1 MMAGSHYIPP
11 HRLLSDLGI
20 SEPRDIRI
28 EAIAQHCGATVVYE
42 RLKGSAARILGFG
55 DKAFITVDVESRR
68 ERQRFSAGHELGHWM
83 LDRGKV
89 ASFACAETFF
99 ATEWDR
105 DNPEK
110 RANRF
115 AANLLLPQFMFEP
128 RAKNKDMTFETV
140 TSLAREFETSLT
152 ATAIRLVEL
161 GSYPAMIVCNEL
173 GRRRWFM
180 RGPDVPEL
188 LWPRET
194 PGAYTCAY
202 DLIHKSAKKEPAT
215 DVQADGWID
224 HPRSKYYSLREHS
237 IVISTDLILSL
248 LWWQDERQLLDL
260 EEEESERENA

>member
-1 MMAGSHYIPP
+1 MMVESHYIPP

-20 SEPRDIRI
+20 SEPCDIRI
-28 EAIAQHCGATVVYE
+28 EAIAQHCGATIVYE

-55 DKAFITVDVESRR
+55 DKAFITVDADSRR

-89 ASFACAETFF
+89 ASFSCAEVFF
-99 ATEWDR
+99 ATEWGK

-115 AANLLLPQFMFEP
+115 AVNLLLPQFMFEP
-128 RAKNKDMTFETV
+128 RAKNKDMTFDTV
-140 TSLAREFETSLT
+140 TSLAGEFETSLT

-180 RGPDVPEL
+180 RGPDVPER
-188 LWPRET
+188 LWPKET

-202 DLIHKSAKKEPAT
+202 DLIHKSARKEPAT

-224 HPRSKYYSLREHS
+224 HPRSRYYSLREHS
-237 IVISTDLILSL
+237 VAISTELVLSL
-248 LWWQDERQLLDL
+248 LWWKDERQLLDL
-260 EEEESERENA
+260 EEDETESDDE